1 MSKNRAILSL
11 IPNFYIVSRSD
22 HHLLAMETVNTT
34 TSDFQSDNAN
44 QKLFCPGLGGEHAS
58 TSVVLTD
65 STASS
70 DSDAGYSTPAENFAD
85 DEEHSR
91 NNGAAK
97 VKPAPSSSAS
107 INKIDRKA
115 VTSGVVEVVVEP
127 ELSERIMKQVEWYFS
142 DENLLKDSFL
152 MKHINRNKQGYVS
165 LKLVASLRKVKTL
178 TKDWQ
183 AVLVS
188 VRDSSLLALNDEE
201 TKIRRIAPAP
211 KVDYSHV
218 SRTIII
224 TNYPDSDPTIH
235 DIEKQFGRFG
245 DVTLVRMLHP
255 GRAIPLDVKPCK
267 EQFPSLGKELCILVE
282 YESEDGAK
290 VAFRKFNNQQSWR
303 DDMKVDLLAGERKT
317 AGTGDAVT
325 KEDKK
330 EDSTKPHPEPS
341 PVAAGTAV
349 DGKKKRKKSNQK
361 SSSPAQQFQQQQ
373 HHLQQAQQQKG
384 RYGREK
390 SPGRFSSSATPSPRQ
405 SRDSSPAPYR
415 KYTPPSSSTSP
426 DGYRKR
432 SAGARYSPEMT
443 RRTHLH
449 PDARKDYTSDSGF
462 SAGSRSASESPKN
475 TPEPIKRFFSGDLAP
490 SWRTSEKHVHVK
502 DSFVIR
508 QPHGPDGTQGFH
520 RRPIRISVEAAC

>member
-1 MSKNRAILSL
+1 
-11 IPNFYIVSRSD
+11 
-22 HHLLAMETVNTT
+22 METVNTT
-34 TSDFQSDNAN
+34 TSDFQSDNVN
-44 QKLFCPGLGGEHAS
+44 KKTPFTKFCPEQP
-58 TSVVLTD
+58 TQNTITTVVALTD
-65 STASS
+65 SAASS

-85 DEEHSR
+85 DEEHR
-91 NNGAAK
+91 NDGAAR
-97 VKPAPSSSAS
+97 VKPVPSATEAS
-107 INKIDRKA
+107 NVINDGA
-115 VTSGVVEVVVEP
+115 VEVVVEP
-127 ELSERIMKQVEWYFS
+127 ELRERIVKQVEWYFS

-165 LKLVASLRKVKTL
+165 LKLVASLRKVKAL

-188 VRDSSLLALNDEE
+188 VRHSSSLALNDEE
-201 TKIRRIAPAP
+201 TKIRRVAPAP

-218 SRTIII
+218 SRTVMI

-303 DDMKVDLLAGERKT
+303 DDMKVHLLGEKKSPPE
-317 AGTGDAVT
+317 AAT
-325 KEDKK
+325 KQDKK
-330 EDSTKPHPEPS
+330 EDSAKVHSEPS
-341 PVAAGTAV
+341 PMAAGTA

-361 SSSPAQQFQQQQ
+361 SSPQQQQ
-373 HHLQQAQQQKG
+373 TQQHKG
-384 RYGREK
+384 RFGREK
-390 SPGRFSSSATPSPRQ
+390 SPGRFSSSNTPSPRQ
-405 SRDSSPAPYR
+405 SRDSSPTPYR
-415 KYTPPSSSTSP
+415 KYTPPSSTASP
-426 DGYRKR
+426 DSHRKR
-432 SAGARYSPEMT
+432 SAGAKYSPEMT

-449 PDARKDYTSDSGF
+449 PDTWKDYTSDSGF

-475 TPEPIKRFFSGDLAP
+475 TPEPMKRFFSGDIAP
-490 SWRTSEKHVHVK
+490 SWRTSEKHVHIK
-502 DSFVIR
+502 DSYVIR
-508 QPHGPDGTQGFH
+508 QPYGPDGTRGFH
-520 RRPIRISVEAAC
+520 RRPIRISVEEAC

>member
-1 MSKNRAILSL
+1 
-11 IPNFYIVSRSD
+11 
-22 HHLLAMETVNTT
+22 METVNTT
-34 TSDFQSDNAN
+34 TSDFQSDNVN
-44 QKLFCPGLGGEHAS
+44 QKLFCPGTGSEHPS

-65 STASS
+65 STASSAS

-85 DEEHSR
+85 DEEHR
-91 NNGAAK
+91 NDDGVAK
-97 VKPAPSSSAS
+97 AKPAPSPSAS
-107 INKIDRKA
+107 PININKTDRNTL
-115 VTSGVVEVVVEP
+115 TSGAVEVVVEP
-127 ELSERIMKQVEWYFS
+127 ELRERIMKQVEWYFS

-224 TNYPDSDPTIH
+224 TNYPNSDPTIH

-290 VAFRKFNNQQSWR
+290 IAFRKFNNQQSWR

-317 AGTGDAVT
+317 ATAGDVVT

-330 EDSTKPHPEPS
+330 EDSTKPHSEPS

-349 DGKKKRKKSNQK
+349 EGKKKRKKSNHK
-361 SSSPAQQFQQQQ
+361 SSPAQQSQQHQQQQ
-373 HHLQQAQQQKG
+373 HHSQQAQQQRG

-449 PDARKDYTSDSGF
+449 PDAWKDYTSDSGF
-462 SAGSRSASESPKN
+462 SVGSRSASESPKN
-475 TPEPIKRFFSGDLAP
+475 TPEPMKRFFSGDLAP

-502 DSFVIR
+502 DSFIIR
-508 QPHGPDGTQGFH
+508 QPHGPDGTRGFH

>member
-1 MSKNRAILSL
+1 ME
-11 IPNFYIVSRSD
+11 IVC
-22 HHLLAMETVNTT
+22 TT
-34 TSDFQSDNAN
+34 NDYQSDNVN
-44 QKLFCPGLGGEHAS
+44 HKQFCHDPEVPS
-58 TSVVLTD
+58 TSVVSLTD

-85 DEEHSR
+85 DEEHR
-91 NNGAAK
+91 NDGAAK
-97 VKPAPSSSAS
+97 VKPVPLPSATGAS
-107 INKIDRKA
+107 FSNKTDS
-115 VTSGVVEVVVEP
+115 TSGAVEIVVEP
-127 ELSERIMKQVEWYFS
+127 ELRERIMKQVEWYFS

-188 VRDSSLLALNDEE
+188 VKDSSLLALNDEG
-201 TKIRRIAPAP
+201 TKIRRTAPAP

-303 DDMKVDLLAGERKT
+303 DDMKVHLLGERKSPT
-317 AGTGDAVT
+317 DAVT

-330 EDSTKPHPEPS
+330 EDSTKAHSEPLS
-341 PVAAGTAV
+341 MAAGTA

-361 SSSPAQQFQQQQ
+361 SSSTQQHHQQA
-373 HHLQQAQQQKG
+373 HHLQQTQQQRGG

-390 SPGRFSSSATPSPRQ
+390 SPGHFSSNTPSPRQ

-432 SAGARYSPEMT
+432 SAGAKYSPEMT

-449 PDARKDYTSDSGF
+449 PDAWKDYTSDSGF

-475 TPEPIKRFFSGDLAP
+475 TPEPMKRFFSGDLAP

-502 DSFVIR
+502 DNYVIR
-508 QPHGPDGTQGFH
+508 QPHGPDGTRGFH
-520 RRPIRISVEAAC
+520 RRPVRISVEEAC